1 MYQLSFEKS
10 SYALYKKIK
19 YQQSRVFPE
28 RKRTILY
35 LFCRSTKRFIIVK
48 DTLTSGVNFVLISA
62 NIEALPGRILL

>member
-28 RKRTILY
+28 EEKNNSIFIL
-35 LFCRSTKRFIIVK
+35 
-48 DTLTSGVNFVLISA
+48 
-62 NIEALPGRILL
+62 